1 MNDGCK
7 LMSVSGPLRGAAV
20 CERGCKLMSVSGPL
34 RGAAVCER
42 RCVS

>member
-7 LMSVSGPLRGAAV
+7 LMSVSGPLRGAV
-20 CERGCKLMSVSGPL
+20 CVNDGCKLMYVSGPL

-42 RCVS
+42 RL

>member
-7 LMSVSGPLRGAAV
+7 I
-20 CERGCKLMSVSGPL
+20 KSVSGPL

-42 RCVS
+42 RLYDNVCVWPSTWSSCVLTTVVR